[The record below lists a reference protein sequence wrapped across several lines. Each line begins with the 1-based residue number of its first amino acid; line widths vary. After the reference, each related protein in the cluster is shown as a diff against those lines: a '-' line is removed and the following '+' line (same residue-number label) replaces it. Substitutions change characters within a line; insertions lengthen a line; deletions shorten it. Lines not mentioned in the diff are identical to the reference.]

1 MSTRLEC
8 LLHTDTFM
16 KNYKDQIDNTLRPYL
31 LYHYIEVFHLFT
43 TFIAAVYTD
52 LELEH
57 VSVLKAHL
65 LVNGVSYLD

>member
-16 KNYKDQIDNTLRPYL
+16 NNYKDQIDNTLRPYL
-31 LYHYIEVFHLFT
+31 SLYSLFSP
-43 TFIAAVYTD
+43 VYYVCTD
-52 LELEH
+52 LELEN